1 MMEIRF
7 HSLGGEGAVI
17 GGKILGIA
25 ATLEDKYAQIIPAY
39 QATRRGGIVEIHI
52 RLSDK
57 PIDLTSRVYQT
68 DGVVLFNERWE
79 RNKTIFLKGLR
90 KDGFAVVNTRKRPQD
105 IFSDIE
111 AKKIGSVD
119 ATRVSLDSLQKAIPN
134 TAMLGSLA
142 KTTNIVSL
150 KSLEAGIRRELPK
163 HIHEININALKRAF
177 NETVVMKR

>member
-17 GGKILGIA
+17 GGKILGVA
-25 ATLEDKYAQIIPAY
+25 ATLEEKYAQIIPAY

-52 RLSDK
+52 RLSDN

-79 RNKTIFLKGLR
+79 SNKDNFLKGLR
-90 KDGFAVVNTRKRPQD
+90 KNGFAVINTRKKPQD
-105 IFSDIE
+105 IFMDIE
-111 AKKIGSVD
+111 ATKIGTVD
-119 ATRVSLDSLQKAIPN
+119 ATKVSLDILNRAIPN
-134 TAMLGSLA
+134 TAMLGSLS

-150 KSLEAGIRRELPK
+150 KSLEAGIRRELPE
-163 HIHEININALKRAF
+163 HIHEININALKTAF
-177 NETVVMKR
+177 IETVVMKR